1 MNFMKNIVLGILA
14 HVDAGKTTM
23 AEAMLFSSGKIRNLG
38 RVDHKDAFLDNN
50 SLERER
56 GITIFSKQAVFD
68 LGELRVNLLD
78 TPGHMD
84 FSSEMERTLSV
95 LDYALLVV
103 SAPDGVQAHTQ
114 TLWSLLSRYHVP
126 VFIWVNKMDQSV
138 FSKEDILAQLK
149 KKLSPSCVDF
159 SVKDDVFYENAA
171 VCDELLLERFL
182 EGSAPEKEDIRGLIL
197 SRRLFPCFFG
207 SALKM
212 QGVED
217 FLSDFAEY
225 SLPKTYSDK
234 FAARVF
240 KIAHDEKGEKLSYI
254 KITGG
259 SLRVRDQIG
268 TDKISQI
275 RLYNGAKFEALTE
288 IGAGGI
294 CAVSGLSGSYAG
306 QGLGAASDTK
316 TPLLEPVLLYRII
329 TPDGTDV
336 QDAFR
341 KFSELS
347 EEDPMLRIVW
357 NPQLKE
363 IQAML
368 MGEVQIEVLK
378 RIIKDRF
385 DMDVQIDT
393 GRIMYRETIESP
405 VEGMGHYEPLRHYA
419 EVHFLMEPL
428 PAGSGLVFESACS
441 TDVFDLN
448 WQRLVMGHL
457 AEKTHLGVL
466 TGSPITDMK
475 ITLVA
480 GRAHVKHTEGGDF
493 RQAVY
498 RAVRQGLMQARNVLL
513 EPWYDFRIEVPA
525 ENIGRA
531 LSDVQAMS
539 AAFEAPEDLG
549 ETMVLSG
556 RAPVSEMNDYQK
568 TLMSYTKGR
577 GRIACTSAGYFPC
590 HNTAEVIEASGYEAD
605 RDVENTADSVFCSHG
620 AGVVVKW
627 NHVKDFMHLDSGLRF
642 GGDVV
647 KTDSSPKVKTG
658 HFEFNDKELEDL
670 MLKEFGP
677 IKRPQYSNVKYT
689 QKPSELK
696 KSPDTKP
703 QRIIADG
710 YNLIFSDE
718 AFKTLAKDN
727 ISIAREKLLDLL
739 SNFAAY
745 KNCDLIAVFDGYKV
759 KDNPGTS
766 EDHHGI
772 KVVYTPDGITADA
785 YIEKLIHE
793 SGKDYSIKVVSSDG
807 LIQLS
812 ALREGVLR
820 MSAREFFAETENALG
835 EISSIL
841 DAPRE
846 RTTLAEG
853 ARIVVK

>member
-1 MNFMKNIVLGILA
+1 MNFMKNLVLGILA

-68 LGELRVNLLD
+68 FGELRINLLD

-84 FSSEMERTLSV
+84 FSSEMERTLGV
-95 LDYALLVV
+95 LDYAILVI

-159 SVKDDVFYENAA
+159 SVKDDAFSENTA

-182 EGSAPEKEDIRGLIL
+182 DGHAPEKADLQGLIL
-197 SRRLFPCFFG
+197 SRKLFPCYFG
-207 SALKM
+207 SALKLS
-212 QGVED
+212 GVEE
-217 FLSDFAEY
+217 FLADFAEY
-225 SLPKTYSDK
+225 VLPKNYSDK

-259 SLRVRDQIG
+259 SLKVRDSVG
-268 TDKISQI
+268 EDKISQI
-275 RLYNGAKFEALTE
+275 RQYNGAKFEALSE
-288 IGAGGI
+288 VCAGAV
-294 CAVSGLSGSYAG
+294 CAVAGLSNSYAG

-316 TPLLEPVLLYRII
+316 APLLEPVLLYRII
-329 TPDGTDV
+329 PPAGTDI

-341 KFSELS
+341 KFSALS

-357 NPQLKE
+357 NSQLKE

-385 DMDVQIDT
+385 DMDVEIDT

-466 TGSPITDMK
+466 TGSPITDIK

-498 RAVRQGLMQARNVLL
+498 RAVRQGLMQAKNVLL

-531 LSDVQAMS
+531 LSDVQTMS

-568 TLMSYTKGR
+568 TMMSYTKGR

-590 HNTAEVIEASGYEAD
+590 HNTAQVIESIGYDAD

-620 AGVVVKW
+620 AGVIVKW
-627 NHVKDFMHLDSGLRF
+627 NHAKDFMHLDSGLRF
-642 GGDVV
+642 GGEVV

-689 QKPSELK
+689 QKPVKAEKTPES
-696 KSPDTKP
+696 KP
-703 QRIIADG
+703 ECIIADG

-718 AFKTLAKDN
+718 AFKAAAKDN

-745 KNCDLIAVFDGYKV
+745 RGCELIAVFDGYKV

-766 EDHHGI
+766 DDYHGI
-772 KVVYTPDGITADA
+772 KVIYTPDGITADG

-793 SGKDYSIKVVSSDG
+793 STKDYSIKVVSSDG

-835 EISSIL
+835 EISDIL
-841 DAPRE
+841 EAPRE
-846 RTTLAEG
+846 RTTLADG
-853 ARIVVK
+853 ARIVD